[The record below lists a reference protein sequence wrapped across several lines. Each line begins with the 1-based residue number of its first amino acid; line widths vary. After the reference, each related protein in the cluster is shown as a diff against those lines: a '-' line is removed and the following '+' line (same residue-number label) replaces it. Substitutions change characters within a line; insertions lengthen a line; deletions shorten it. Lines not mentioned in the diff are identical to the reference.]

1 MEGERELMKS
11 AYKNF
16 FVFLFFLVLTL
27 GFTFPLVQ
35 HLSTGFPYTF
45 SPTKGNEVI
54 PFQQSDSVQQ
64 FYHFWMAW
72 DYVTGGPGPF
82 FADPYEFKMDPQ
94 TPPIFTARRLLI
106 SLLYLL
112 LAPLGTVFAFNA
124 LLILTLTASCFFA
137 FLLAKQYTGK
147 YFPSIVAGFIFGLSP
162 FALAQSMGGH
172 TNGYLL
178 FLIPFTF
185 FCFEKGLQ
193 TNKSIY
199 YLLTMLSLSCFAF
212 IEYHLLYYMAMFL
225 PPFFLWRM
233 AFERPGW
240 KAFFKAVVGMGIAA
254 GVSVGVMLVVKS
266 FEIDASTRSVGR
278 HFTEILQ
285 YTPTVHHFF
294 HRDYAELEKVVYIG
308 VVTFSAALLSFFIYG
323 WRRSLFWAYLGILLG
338 AALLCLGPG
347 PKSIPLYSWLHAHLP
362 YFGLSRL
369 PARMMVLV
377 MLAAAIL
384 IALGLSRF
392 KKRGALISLLFFAVV
407 MWDYFP
413 QTPVGVTLLPP
424 KSKVYQ
430 FIEEQ
435 GPNKNVL
442 CLPIWPG
449 DSAWASQ
456 YLYQITQHKVSL
468 VNGYYPVVPQNYVE
482 NAFYPLY
489 SVNVGELSR
498 RQWELLRQFN
508 VRYIVVHQEA
518 FPGKVSH
525 FPSQVTIE
533 SLKNN
538 PYVQFVMRDR
548 NQTLFELLE
557 APRKVQPKKI
567 ATPIGIYLTQQKLR
581 TSGDWL
587 VDHGIQI
594 LPLGRYQAEIKL
606 RGEGAKGIAIRLLG
620 KDPWKRKN
628 REYVAPELVASA
640 VGKEGRV
647 VIPFYLK
654 KGMLVQ
660 FQVEK
665 PKQGEAVVE
674 QILVRSRHVKKI
686 PDLLEAE
693 ELFFH
698 GEVVEDLEASGGQAV
713 YAHPETVEQKE
724 MLYGPYREYPAGNYT
739 ARFWVKVS
747 GTVPPGRTVPNI
759 AFFDVVT
766 NYGQQKIAEREL
778 TVAPFFNKK
787 GYQPIELSF
796 TLTRP
801 EVLEFRVKYLRKVPL
816 TIDKIEIK
824 WKNIPR

>member
-1 MEGERELMKS
+1 MKS
-11 AYKNF
+11 AAKNF

-35 HLSTGFPYTF
+35 YLNQGFPYTF
-45 SPTKGNEVI
+45 SPTPGNEVI

-82 FADPYEFKMDPQ
+82 FADPYEFKMEPH
-94 TPPIFTARRLLI
+94 TPPVFTTRRLLI
-106 SLLYLL
+106 SLLYLV

-185 FCFEKGLQ
+185 FYLEKGIQ
-193 TNKSIY
+193 TNKIIY
-199 YLLTMLSLSCFAF
+199 YLLTTLALSCFAF

-225 PPFFLWRM
+225 PLFFLWRM

-240 KAFFKAVVGMGIAA
+240 KAFFKAVVGMGMAA
-254 GVSVGVMLVVKS
+254 GVSVAVMLFVKS

-278 HFTEILQ
+278 SFAEIFQ

-308 VVTFSAALLSFFIYG
+308 VFTFGSALLSFLICG
-323 WRRSLFWAYLGILLG
+323 WKRSLFWVYLGLLLG

-347 PKSIPLYSWLHAHLP
+347 PKSIPLYTWLHAHLP

-377 MLAAAIL
+377 MLAAAVL

-392 KKRGALISLLFFAVV
+392 KKGGVVVSLLFLAVV
-407 MWDYFP
+407 VWDYFP
-413 QTPVGVTLLPP
+413 RSVVGITRLPE

-435 GPNKNVL
+435 GQNKNVL

-449 DSAWASQ
+449 DSSWASH

-468 VNGYYPVVPQNYVE
+468 INGYYPVVPQNYVE
-482 NAFYPLY
+482 KAFYPLY

-498 RQWELLRQFN
+498 RQWELLKKFN

-548 NQTLFELLE
+548 NQTLFELLD
-557 APRKVQPKKI
+557 APRKVAPKKI
-567 ATPIGIYLTQQKLR
+567 TTPIGIYLTKQKLH
-581 TSGDWL
+581 SGKDWL
-587 VDHGIQI
+587 VDHTIQI
-594 LPLGRYQAEIKL
+594 LPPGPYQAEIEL
-606 RGEGAKGIAIRLLG
+606 QGNGAQGIAIQLLG
-620 KDPWKRKN
+620 KDPWKREN
-628 REYVAPELVASA
+628 REYVAPELLTTA

-647 VIPFYLK
+647 VVPFQLK

-665 PKQGEAVVE
+665 PKQGSCTVE
-674 QILVRSRHVKKI
+674 KILLRSRHAKKTPTI
-686 PDLLEAE
+686 LEAE

-698 GEVVEDLEASGGQAV
+698 GEVVEDPQSSGGQAV
-713 YAHPETVEQKE
+713 FAHPETVEQKE
-724 MLYGPYREYPAGNYT
+724 MLFGPYREYPAGNYQVS
-739 ARFWVKVS
+739 FWIRIGESKTLS
-747 GTVPPGRTVPNI
+747 PL
-759 AFFDVVT
+759 ALLDVVT
-766 NYGQQKIAEREL
+766 DYGQQKIAEKEL
-778 TVAPFFNKK
+778 TVADFPNKK
-787 GYQPIELSF
+787 GVQPIELSF
-796 TLTRP
+796 SLTCP
-801 EVLEFRVKYLRKVPL
+801 EVLEFRVTYLRKVPL